1 MNAWATVLTPRRGRD
16 GCDCE
21 PRRMVGSRR
30 LQPHKPSVD
39 GLLLLDKKT
48 GITSHDAV
56 EKFRRR
62 SKIKKVGHTGT
73 LDPLATG
80 LLVLCVG
87 KATRLQAY
95 LMGMEKT
102 YEGVIQFGWATDSYD
117 AAGEPAGE
125 TNEVSVEH
133 IDFTPLVAPFI
144 GPLEQMPPQF
154 SAKKVG
160 GVRAYELARKGE
172 VAALTPKSVTV
183 YEFEIV
189 SVTGS
194 TARFRI
200 RSSAG
205 TYVRSLAH
213 DLGAA
218 AGIPAHLKELRRTAI
233 GNFRISDALP
243 YDTLENAPIAELLS
257 PPWFQSL
264 SEVELPLPRLRIDW
278 GQQGKLMRG
287 QSIIMTPSVP
297 VRVADL
303 LALGNPEDRLIAIG
317 EVVNVLREGGPV
329 EVRPKVVLA
338 G

>member
-1 MNAWATVLTPRRGRD
+1 MQRPEPPRI
-16 GCDCE
+16 
-21 PRRMVGSRR
+21 
-30 LQPHKPSVD
+30 D
-39 GLLLLDKKT
+39 GLLLVDKKA
-48 GITSHDAV
+48 GITSYDAV

-117 AAGEPAGE
+117 AAGAPAGE
-125 TNEVSVEH
+125 MNEANVEH
-133 IDFTPLVAPFI
+133 VDFLPHVAKFM
-144 GPLEQMPPQF
+144 GELEQMPPQF

-172 VAALTPKSVTV
+172 VAALTPKKVTV

-189 SVTGS
+189 SVRDS
-194 TARFRI
+194 TARFRV

-213 DLGAA
+213 DLGASI
-218 AGIPAHLKELRRTAI
+218 GVPAHLKELRRTAI
-233 GNFRISDALP
+233 GNFRVNDAVP
-243 YDTLENAPIAELLS
+243 YETLESAPLEEILAQ
-257 PPWFQSL
+257 PYFQPL
-264 SEVELPLPRLRIDW
+264 TDVDLPLEKLRMDW
-278 GQQGKLMRG
+278 AQQGKMMRG
-287 QSIIMTPSVP
+287 QGVILVPTTPVK
-297 VRVADL
+297 AGDL
-303 LALGNPEDRLIAIG
+303 LALGNPNDQLVAIG

-329 EVRPKVVLA
+329 EVKPKVVLA

>member
-1 MNAWATVLTPRRGRD
+1 MTNGVVLI
-16 GCDCE
+16 
-21 PRRMVGSRR
+21 
-30 LQPHKPSVD
+30 
-39 GLLLLDKKT
+39 DKIS
-48 GITSHDAV
+48 GITSHDVV

-62 SKIKKVGHTGT
+62 AHVKKVGHTGT

-117 AAGEPAGE
+117 ATGEPAGE
-125 TNEVSVEH
+125 AHEINVEH
-133 IDFTPLVAPFI
+133 IDFAPLVARFLGDI
-144 GPLEQMPPQF
+144 DQMPPQF
-154 SAKKVG
+154 SAKKVD

-172 VAALTPKSVTV
+172 TAALTPKRVTV
-183 YEFEIV
+183 YEFQILG
-189 SVTGS
+189 VTGS
-194 TARFRI
+194 TMRFRV

-213 DLGAA
+213 ELGIA
-218 AGIPAHLKELRRTAI
+218 AGVPAHLKELRRTAV
-233 GNFRISDALP
+233 GRFRIEDALP
-243 YDTLENAPIAELLS
+243 FDRLEDDVFL
-257 PPWFQSL
+257 PPHFQAL
-264 SEVELPLPRLRIDW
+264 SEIDLPLEKLRIDW
-278 GQQGKLMRG
+278 AQQGKMMRG
-287 QSIIMTPSVP
+287 QGVIMTPAVG
-297 VRVADL
+297 VKKGDL
-303 LALGNPEDRLIAIG
+303 LALGNPHDQLVAIG

>member
-1 MNAWATVLTPRRGRD
+1 MPRP
-16 GCDCE
+16 E
-21 PRRMVGSRR
+21 APRI
-30 LQPHKPSVD
+30 D
-39 GLLLLDKKT
+39 GLLLVDKKA

-56 EKFRRR
+56 ETFRRR

-102 YEGVIQFGWATDSYD
+102 YEGIIQFGWATDSYD
-117 AAGEPAGE
+117 ATGTPAGEPTEA
-125 TNEVSVEH
+125 NVEH
-133 IDFTPLVAPFI
+133 VDFLPHVAQFI
-144 GPLEQMPPQF
+144 GELEQMPPQF
-154 SAKKVG
+154 SAKKVQ

-172 VAALTPKSVTV
+172 VAALTPKKVTV

-189 SVTGS
+189 SVMGS
-194 TARFRI
+194 TARFRV

-218 AGIPAHLKELRRTAI
+218 IGVPAHLKELRRTAI
-233 GNFRISDALP
+233 GNFRVHDAIAFA
-243 YDTLENAPIAELLS
+243 TLESAPMEEILG
-257 PPWFQSL
+257 PPYFQPL
-264 SEVELPLPRLRIDW
+264 ADVDLPLEKLRMDW
-278 GQQGKLMRG
+278 AQQGKMMRG
-287 QSIIMTPSVP
+287 QGVILVPSMP
-297 VRVADL
+297 VKQGDL
-303 LALGNPEDRLIAIG
+303 LALGNPNDQLVAIG

-329 EVRPKVVLA
+329 EVKPKVVLA

>member
-1 MNAWATVLTPRRGRD
+1 MNP
-16 GCDCE
+16 
-21 PRRMVGSRR
+21 
-30 LQPHKPSVD
+30 KPSID
-39 GLLLLDKKT
+39 GLLLVDKKS
-48 GITSHDAV
+48 GLTSHDVV
-56 EKFRRR
+56 ERFRRR

-102 YEGVIQFGWATDSYD
+102 YEGTIQFGWATDSYD

-125 TNEVSVEH
+125 ATPVDVTN
-133 IDFTPLVAPFI
+133 IDFAPHIAKFLGEI
-144 GPLEQMPPQF
+144 EQMPPQF
-154 SAKKVG
+154 SAKKVQ

-172 VAALTPKSVTV
+172 TANLTPKKVTV
-183 YEFEIV
+183 YEFEITKV
-189 SVTGS
+189 EGS
-194 TARFRI
+194 TVQFRV

-213 DLGAA
+213 DLGASV
-218 AGIPAHLKELRRTAI
+218 GVPAHLKELRRTAI
-233 GNFRISDALP
+233 GNFKIA
-243 YDTLENAPIAELLS
+243 EAIAFEVMAEAPIEELLK
-257 PPWFQSL
+257 PPHFQKL
-264 SEVELPLPRLRIDW
+264 NEVDLPLEKLRIDW
-278 GQQGKLMRG
+278 AQQGKLMQG
-287 QSIIMTPSVP
+287 QGVIMTPP
-297 VRVADL
+297 MALRPGDL
-303 LALGNPEDRLIAIG
+303 LALGNPHDQLVAIA

>member
-1 MNAWATVLTPRRGRD
+1 MPRP
-16 GCDCE
+16 E
-21 PRRMVGSRR
+21 SPR
-30 LQPHKPSVD
+30 VD
-39 GLLLLDKKT
+39 GLLLVDKKT

-117 AAGEPAGE
+117 AAGTPAGE
-125 TNEVSVEH
+125 TNEASVEH
-133 IDFTPLVAPFI
+133 VDFLPHVQTFI
-144 GPLEQMPPQF
+144 GELEQMPPQF
-154 SAKKVG
+154 SAKKVQ

-172 VAALTPKSVTV
+172 VAALTPKKVTV

-189 SVTGS
+189 SVMGS
-194 TARFRI
+194 TARFRV

-218 AGIPAHLKELRRTAI
+218 IGIPAHLKELRRTAI
-233 GNFRISDALP
+233 GNFRVNDSIAYEALESAPLEEILAPP
-243 YDTLENAPIAELLS
+243 Y
-257 PPWFQSL
+257 FQPL
-264 SEVELPLPRLRIDW
+264 TDVDLPLEKLRMDW
-278 GQQGKLMRG
+278 AQQGKMMRG
-287 QSIIMTPSVP
+287 QGVILVPSTPVKQG
-297 VRVADL
+297 DL
-303 LALGNPEDRLIAIG
+303 LALGNPHDQLVAIG

-329 EVRPKVVLA
+329 EVKPKVVLA

>member
-1 MNAWATVLTPRRGRD
+1 MPRP
-16 GCDCE
+16 E
-21 PRRMVGSRR
+21 PPRA
-30 LQPHKPSVD
+30 D
-39 GLLLLDKKT
+39 GLLFVDKIA

-117 AAGEPAGE
+117 ADGAPQGE
-125 TNEVSVEH
+125 TTETSVEH
-133 IDFTPLVAPFI
+133 VDFLPHVSRFI
-144 GPLEQMPPQF
+144 GELEQMPPQF
-154 SAKKVG
+154 SAKKVQ
-160 GVRAYELARKGE
+160 GVRAYELARRGE
-172 VAALTPKSVTV
+172 VAALTPKKVTV
-183 YEFEIV
+183 YEFEIL
-189 SVTGS
+189 SVLGS
-194 TARFRI
+194 TARFRV

-218 AGIPAHLKELRRTAI
+218 IGVPAHLKELRRTAI
-233 GNFRISDALP
+233 GNFRVNDAIPFERMETAPLEEILARPHFQPLSD
-243 YDTLENAPIAELLS
+243 
-257 PPWFQSL
+257 
-264 SEVELPLPRLRIDW
+264 VELPLEKLRIDW
-278 GQQGKLMRG
+278 AQQGKLMRG
-287 QSIIMTPSVP
+287 QGVILVPAVP
-297 VRVADL
+297 VKEGDL
-303 LALGNPEDRLIAIG
+303 LALGNPHDQLVAIG

-329 EVRPKVVLA
+329 EVKPKVVLA